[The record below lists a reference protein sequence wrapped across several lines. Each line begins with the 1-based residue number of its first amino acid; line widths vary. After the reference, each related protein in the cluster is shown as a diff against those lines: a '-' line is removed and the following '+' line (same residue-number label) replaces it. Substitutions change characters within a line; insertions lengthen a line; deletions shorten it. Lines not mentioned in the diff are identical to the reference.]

1 MLLRLRITMKRLKQL
16 TEKADA
22 ALLELREEMVRAYP
36 VGSIVRS
43 KIHGRE
49 VWIESEVMAHAV
61 PSDPHCLRVR
71 NVRTGKTRCII
82 ARPGC
87 GHSVEMVRPPENS
100 ELSQP
105 VGVDNHS
112 RKP

>member
-1 MLLRLRITMKRLKQL
+1 MKRLKQL
-16 TEKADA
+16 TEIADA
-22 ALLELREEMVRAYP
+22 ALRELQEEMVRVYP

-49 VWIESEVMAHAV
+49 VWIESEVIAHAV
-61 PSDPHCLRVR
+61 PEDPHCLRVR

-87 GHSVEMVRPPENS
+87 GHSVELVRLPENS
-100 ELSQP
+100 EL
-105 VGVDNHS
+105 
-112 RKP
+112 